1 MNNLLDFDYSPWFV
15 ILCLVLGAG
24 YSYLQYS
31 KKTPWSI
38 NINRVLAVARAVLV
52 SILAV
57 LLLGPTVRAIKNF
70 YEKPLMVIAIDNSE
84 SVALT
89 TDSLILNNL
98 KINLAQ
104 LRYDL
109 EGNGWQV
116 EMVDLIGD
124 DVILDSLK
132 YNIPR
137 SNLTGMVKSIQSEYE
152 GANLSSI
159 LVVSDGIFNSGFS
172 PDMISTFTP
181 IYGIGLGDT
190 IPRKD
195 LSIINVLHNKTVYQD
210 NLYPVEVSIRNERL
224 GPDNT
229 MLRIYQNNI
238 LLDQVQLNILPD
250 VRLLTHRFLLKADT
264 PGKQRI
270 SIVLESVAGEETLVN
285 NRTNF
290 YIDVIEGQQKVL
302 IVADAPSPEIKALR
316 LAIEQ
321 NEHFVVD
328 VKVNTEVSELT
339 YDLIIITNSPNK
351 GINKSV
357 YKQLVDSD
365 IPKLYLIGSQTDLRQ
380 LNRDGVISFRQAN
393 NQYDHVTAIIN
404 GDFKGFA
411 ITSAMTEWLS
421 QAPPITV
428 PFGNAVLQPTD
439 QVLLYQRVGTIDTKR
454 PIIYF
459 SDGEQKTGIIIA
471 DGLWKWRLNEYKK
484 YGETIRFD
492 ELVTKT
498 IMLLASKPD
507 NRQFKLYPLKDGY
520 EVGEEI
526 NFVSETY
533 NELFEP
539 LFGEP
544 VNLKI
549 TYGGEVR
556 NYTFIPLSGSQQMSI
571 DDLPS
576 GLYNYSAYT
585 TLNGKRHQVA
595 GQFSVENPDL
605 EAADLTADH
614 LVLRK
619 LAQESGAKFYTNTE
633 LAALKSDFAE
643 IEAPAIIHTQERELL
658 LLNLPWIL
666 FALILLVTAEWL
678 TRKMMGGY

>member
-1 MNNLLDFDYSPWFV
+1 
-15 ILCLVLGAG
+15 
-24 YSYLQYS
+24 
-31 KKTPWSI
+31 
-38 NINRVLAVARAVLV
+38 
-52 SILAV
+52 
-57 LLLGPTVRAIKNF
+57 
-70 YEKPLMVIAIDNSE
+70 MVIAIDNSE

-89 TDSLILNNL
+89 TDSLTLNNL

-104 LRYDL
+104 LRDDL

-124 DVILDSLK
+124 EVILDSLK
-132 YNIPR
+132 YNIQR

-210 NLYPVEVSIRNERL
+210 NIYPVEVSIRNERL

-321 NEHFVVD
+321 NEHFAVD